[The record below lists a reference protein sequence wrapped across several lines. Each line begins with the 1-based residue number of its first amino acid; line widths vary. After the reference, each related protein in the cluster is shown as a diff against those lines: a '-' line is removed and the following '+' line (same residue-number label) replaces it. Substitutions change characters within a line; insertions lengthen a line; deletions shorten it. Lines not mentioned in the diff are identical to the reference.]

1 MSKLI
6 KNFFSDSNTN
16 SEIEVIAMERF
27 EESFL
32 EGERIIN
39 ELDNNLRLADSL
51 APALESLVTVL
62 TIASNDNIDFVLTK
76 EGKNKVTME
85 SLGVSDVPASHISA
99 ELKMRAGTM
108 IRNSIETIITQELG
122 MSLEDYHQI
131 VMESREDN
139 RKSILAAIW
148 EKIKEWVKK
157 AFIKFYEL
165 FRKAFGFT
173 VSRLRRLDNAIN
185 EFNRISRYS
194 SHFPGKDYKLTVK
207 HRVLTF
213 MPPIVGSTFDDSVD
227 VNMTTFLQALDKMA
241 TGIEHIEK
249 YIKKMFRFV
258 EKEISIVDSLVLL
271 VLRAKSYE
279 EALEEYIFYTTRLNN
294 HYQKEIRHFFSAPVS
309 KEVAETVGHG
319 VTHSVSFA
327 YAQDNKHGYYAGP
340 YAVLNEESDA
350 DDAINSL
357 SLEDLSAIYEIPKLM
372 NKAYELYLFRGSRGA
387 GSLSFTV
394 EGVKEKFHDDSL
406 DFLKALEKI
415 NKAFHSLS
423 KSASEAVV
431 AIPELT
437 TRLVE
442 GADIKYVKWEVT
454 RAGKELIESAF
465 DIARIACRN
474 GLAFVANASNQIL
487 PEISTTI
494 VNLEKTLKEMGES
507 GGINAEPNQNT

>member
-16 SEIEVIAMERF
+16 SEIDVITMERF

-39 ELDNNLRLADSL
+39 ELDNNFRLADSL
-51 APALESLVTVL
+51 APALESLATVL

-85 SLGVSDVPASHISA
+85 SLGVSDVPANHVSA
-99 ELKMRAGTM
+99 ELKMRAETM

-139 RKSILAAIW
+139 RKSVLTAIW
-148 EKIKEWVKK
+148 EKIKEWIKK
-157 AFIKFYEL
+157 AFVNFYKF

-173 VSRLRRLDNAIN
+173 ASKLRRFDNAVN
-185 EFNRISRYS
+185 EFNRITRYS

-213 MPPIVGSTFDDSVD
+213 MTPVAGSTFDDSVD

-241 TGIEHIEK
+241 TGIGHMEEHIK
-249 YIKKMFRFV
+249 RMYRFV
-258 EKEISIVDSLVLL
+258 EKELSIADSLVLL
-271 VLRAKSYE
+271 VLRANSYE
-279 EALEEYIFYTTRLNN
+279 EALEEYIRYTTRLNN

-319 VTHSVSFA
+319 VTHSVSYP

-340 YAVLNEESDA
+340 YAVLNKEADA
-350 DDAINSL
+350 SDAINTL
-357 SLEDLSAIYEIPKLM
+357 SLEELSAIYEIPKLM
-372 NKAYELYLFRGSRGA
+372 NKAYELYLFRGSSGT
-387 GSLSFTV
+387 GSLSFRV

-406 DFLKALEKI
+406 DFLKVLEKI
-415 NKAFHSLS
+415 GKNFHSLS
-423 KSASEAVV
+423 KTTSEAVV
-431 AIPELT
+431 AIPDLT
-437 TRLVE
+437 NRLVNR
-442 GADIKYVKWEVT
+442 ADIKHVKWEVT

-465 DIARIACRN
+465 DIARVATRN
-474 GLAFVANASNQIL
+474 SLAFIANASNQIL

-494 VNLEKTLKEMGES
+494 VNLEKTLKEMGEI
-507 GGINAEPNQNT
+507 GGINFEPNQNN